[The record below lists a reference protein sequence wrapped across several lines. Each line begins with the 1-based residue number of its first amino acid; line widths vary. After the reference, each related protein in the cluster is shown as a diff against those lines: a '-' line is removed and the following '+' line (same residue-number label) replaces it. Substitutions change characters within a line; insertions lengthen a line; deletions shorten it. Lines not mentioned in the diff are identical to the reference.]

1 MAHEVSPLTKVLTA
15 GWMYGAWRALSEA
28 AGLFDSYTLGFTSEL
43 FSPVMAG
50 SLARVGTM
58 LLSRGGPAKHVAH
71 LAALG
76 YLGYEMDFNT
86 VSIDAAIQYFGG
98 DAQWYVEKSSSPLL
112 LPLIASL
119 YGAGYLASS
128 GAQYGVNAFRS
139 HLEKR
144 DAV

>member
-1 MAHEVSPLTKVLTA
+1 MAHEVSSLTKLATA
-15 GWMYGAWRALSEA
+15 GWMYATWRVLSES
-28 AGLFDSYTLGFTSEL
+28 GGIFDSYTLGFASEL

-86 VSIDAAIQYFGG
+86 VSMDAAMQYFGG
-98 DAQWYVEKSSSPLL
+98 DPEWYVEKPSNLLL

-119 YGAGYLASS
+119 YGAGYVASS

-139 HLEKR
+139 HLEKKE
-144 DAV
+144 AV